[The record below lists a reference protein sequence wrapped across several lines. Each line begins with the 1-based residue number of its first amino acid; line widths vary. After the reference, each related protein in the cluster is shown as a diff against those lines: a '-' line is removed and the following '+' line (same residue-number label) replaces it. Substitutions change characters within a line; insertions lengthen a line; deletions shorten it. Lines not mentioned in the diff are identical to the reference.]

1 MVLIPAGVCV
11 CVFASGAGRPQVHLF
26 GELQDEADVR
36 PLVGIGVDTHTDQIS
51 ELQHIQGV

>member
-1 MVLIPAGVCV
+1 MVLLISAGVCV
-11 CVFASGAGRPQVHLF
+11 CVSGAGRPQVHLF

-36 PLVGIGVDTHTDQIS
+36 PLVRIWVDAHTDQIS